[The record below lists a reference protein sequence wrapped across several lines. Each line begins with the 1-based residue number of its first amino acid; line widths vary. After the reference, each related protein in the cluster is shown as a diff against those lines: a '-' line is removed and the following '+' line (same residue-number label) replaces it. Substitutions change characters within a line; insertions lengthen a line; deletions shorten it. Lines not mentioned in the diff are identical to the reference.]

1 MSSEITRVFTPN
13 YKDTGIIDRRF
24 TEDLQAICQSLEEST
39 IRGLAEFAQKKLEL
53 ENAYGMHAVRITEA
67 FLERVEF
74 VKDSGDESN
83 KHNWKGKVLMKT
95 LRKGL
100 AEIGFKPQHITKI
113 ISAVSFIRWIKP
125 TEEYEQCDFGGSIE
139 EYRREKEFYNWAN
152 SLSISSQYELSNME
166 RPNLPDAF
174 SGKSCYEALKE
185 VSNNFTEPLGKKKL
199 ERIRQ
204 QYPKIWDRDKR
215 GAKPNPVNTLECVP
229 DFDSLNTIAEQI
241 VSLTYNLDT
250 DETKVRAFEILKDTE
265 DKMKEITNMTLTQ
278 STERKQLTQSSY

>member
-1 MSSEITRVFTPN
+1 MSFEITRVFTPN
-13 YKDTGIIDRRF
+13 YKDTGFKDLRF
-24 TEDLQAICQSLEEST
+24 NEDLHAICQSLEAST
-39 IRGLAEFAQKKLEL
+39 IRGLAEFAKKKLEL
-53 ENAYGMHAVRITEA
+53 ENAYGMYAVRITEA

-100 AEIGFKPQHITKI
+100 GEIGFKPQHITKTI
-113 ISAVSFIRWIKP
+113 GAVSFIRYIKP
-125 TEEYEQCDFGGSIE
+125 SELDSYQDFGGGVE
-139 EYRREKEFYNWAN
+139 VCEKDNEFYQWAK
-152 SLSISSQYELSNME
+152 SLSVSAQYELSNME
-166 RPNLPDAF
+166 RPCSPDVF
-174 SGKSCYEALKE
+174 GGKSCYEELKR

-204 QYPKIWDRDKR
+204 QYPKIWNRDNR
-215 GAKPNPVNTLECVP
+215 GAKPNPVNTLECIP
-229 DFDSLNTIAEQI
+229 DFDSLNNIAEQI

-265 DKMKEITNMTLTQ
+265 DKLKGISTMSLTQ
-278 STERKQLTQSSY
+278 PVENKQLTQSSY